1 MNEKDDNDWLDAL
14 AGRETL
20 TSATRREALALR
32 GAVLAANRTPDNVV
46 RLVPRDASREQ
57 QLLERAAREGVI
69 ERVPPRR
76 KTGLLAI
83 AAGLALALTAGML
96 VRMQTTS
103 PDREVVRGVEGDV
116 VRLQAADPAA
126 LKGRILEALRA
137 AGVEATGYEALGVHG
152 IDADLPRP
160 LTPAASRVLAEFGI
174 PEPADGV
181 LRIEI
186 RSRE

>member
-1 MNEKDDNDWLDAL
+1 MNERDDDDWLDAL
-14 AGRETL
+14 AGRDTSV
-20 TSATRREALALR
+20 SATRREALALR
-32 GAVLAANRTPDNVV
+32 GAVLGANRTADNVV
-46 RLVPRDASREQ
+46 RLASRDARREQ

-76 KTGLLAI
+76 KTGLMAI
-83 AAGLALALTAGML
+83 AAGVALTLTTGL
-96 VRMQTTS
+96 LIRMQTTQ
-103 PDREVVRGVEGDV
+103 PDHEVVRGVEGDV
-116 VRLQAADPAA
+116 VRLLAADPAA

-160 LTPAASRVLAEFGI
+160 LTPAASRVLAQFGI